1 MNDTLTTAP
10 RPPAEERLSALDLI
24 RGFAVLGVLLAN
36 LPHFCGP
43 DMARH
48 KRPVEDQY
56 VAALTQLVVDN
67 KFITQLAILFGA
79 GLAIQ
84 FFKARAADR
93 PFALPYLWRQFL
105 LFLIGMCHVAF
116 LWFGDILA
124 IYAAVSVVVTVVVL
138 LGPAWEK
145 GFLVVGLGWFYAFV
159 GIILV
164 VVLVFGS
171 FFQQWFGS
179 DEEKKPRLPPG
190 DAPASLFSQE
200 GTFEERMKAYFHHEN
215 SIRIYRHGTFL
226 DQMTHRL
233 IHHAPGLL
241 IGLPI
246 FLAWY
251 LGACFLIG
259 VQLIRV
265 GAFEPHTRPAW
276 VFSDFLTL
284 GLGVGLPLQIASV
297 AWALIDP
304 KAPWPHFLHI
314 LGVLPMA
321 LLYITVLTL
330 WNESSV
336 LPWLQERFRAVGR
349 MALTNY
355 LTQSLI
361 SVWVFNNWGL
371 GFYGHTGLLGGLVV
385 VISVWVLELLW
396 SPLYLSYFRMGPVEW
411 VWRSLASFRLMPLF
425 AKREVT
431 A

>member
-36 LPHFCGP
+36 MPHFCGP
-43 DMARH
+43 EMPRH
-48 KRPVEDQY
+48 KHEAADRY
-56 VAALTQLVVDN
+56 VAAFTQLMVDN
-67 KFITQLAILFGA
+67 KFISQLAILFGA

-84 FFKARAADR
+84 LFKARATDR

-105 LFLIGMCHVAF
+105 LYLIGLSHVIF

-124 IYAAVSVVVTVVVL
+124 VYAAVSVVVVVIVL

-145 GFLVVGLGWFYAFV
+145 GFIVVGLGWCYFLLAVAF
-159 GIILV
+159 V
-164 VVLVFGS
+164 VVLLFGAQIQK
-171 FFQQWFGS
+171 FFDDQQ
-179 DEEKKPRLPPG
+179 KKEPNLPANG
-190 DAPASLFSQE
+190 APVSLVR
-200 GTFEERMKAYFHHEN
+200 GEERLEKRFEAYFTPEN
-215 SIRIYRHGTFL
+215 SLRIYRNGTFL
-226 DQMTHRL
+226 DQAVHRVL
-233 IHHAPGLL
+233 MHGISFVC
-241 IGLPI
+241 GLPI
-246 FLAWY
+246 VLIWY

-284 GLGVGLPLQIASV
+284 GLCVGLPLQITSV
-297 AWALIDP
+297 AWSLIDP
-304 KAPWPHFLHI
+304 RAPWPGFLHV

-330 WNESSV
+330 WNESSF

-371 GFYGHTGLLGGLVV
+371 GFYGQTGLLGGLVV
-385 VISVWVLELLW
+385 VIGIWVLELLW
-396 SPLYLSYFRMGPVEW
+396 SPIYLSYFRMGPVEW

-425 AKREVT
+425 VKREVT